1 MGTARLQVDQVAL
14 LRRQIVRV
22 AEGNL
27 GYGEEGGNN
36 RGPFLK
42 AIGAPQGAN
51 WCAYFA
57 WYCIRRG
64 AAYAELEVPGFRGS
78 GNARRLGLAVAA
90 SANGRVF
97 TDPDLLQPG
106 DLVVLARAETPGD
119 VLHGHVRV
127 VRELTGTSRVVQ
139 IEGNAGV
146 FPARVRPVTT
156 DPTREKRPLVGF
168 YGFR

>member
-1 MGTARLQVDQVAL
+1 MSPSITMRRLQVDQAAL

-27 GYGEEGGNN
+27 GFGEEGGNN
-36 RGPFLK
+36 QGPFLR
-42 AIGAPQGAN
+42 AIGAPPGAE

-78 GNARRLGLAVAA
+78 GNARRLGLAVARC
-90 SANGRVF
+90 ANGF
-97 TDPDLLQPG
+97 TTLSISQVQPG
-106 DLVVLARAETPGD
+106 DLVVLERGTSEYT
-119 VLHGHVRV
+119 GHVRV
-127 VRELTGTSRVVQ
+127 VVENLLPQLAQ
-139 IEGNAGV
+139 IEGNSGRY
-146 FPARVRPVTT
+146 PAVVRRRRT
-156 DPTREKRPLVGF
+156 DPMKERLVGF